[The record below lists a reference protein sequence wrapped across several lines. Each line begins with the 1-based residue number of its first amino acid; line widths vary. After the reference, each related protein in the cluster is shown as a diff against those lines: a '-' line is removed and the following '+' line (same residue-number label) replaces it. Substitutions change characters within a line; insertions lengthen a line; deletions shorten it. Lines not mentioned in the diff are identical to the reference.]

1 MERPQ
6 FVREEHLTMLSD
18 LDKKV
23 TMDLFL
29 AVPQLRNQFPELDA
43 YQAQQTLLFWT
54 TVIHKSVE
62 ELVTA

>member
-6 FVREEHLTMLSD
+6 FVRDEHLAMLSD

-29 AVPQLRNQFPELDA
+29 AVPQLRNQFPDLDA
-43 YQAQQTLLFWT
+43 YQAQQALLFWT
-54 TVIHKSVE
+54 NAVHNPVE
-62 ELVTA
+62 ELATA